1 MLKSAYFFLNKY
13 FTDDADSAQV
23 RTLFRLLAIG
33 LAGVQVWAAISS
45 QSMNP
50 DGISY
55 LDIGDAYFRADW
67 ENAINP
73 VWSPFY
79 SWFLGF
85 ANFVFKPPMP
95 WQFPTVHIVNFS
107 IYLTAL
113 LSFEF
118 MWGRVRTN
126 DIEHGSLRISTPLWW
141 TLGYTLFI
149 WISLSLIQIWSVT
162 PDMLMAT
169 FVFLAAGLIAKIR
182 AGEKDLRIFLLLG
195 LVLGLG
201 YLSKTF
207 MFLIALIFLGITA
220 FIVWRS
226 KTSFFKPFFVIVTF
240 FVISLPYI
248 LLISEKKDKFTIGEV
263 GTLTYARYV
272 NGIPYPHWQ
281 GDSSNKIVLI
291 HPSRLIYQVP
301 PIYEFGDPIGGTY
314 PISTDPSY
322 WYDGLEIQF
331 SWKGLLA
338 RLLASGLYYVDLF
351 IEKQGVLIASITVLY
366 FMRQRQEIT
375 FFEILKR
382 WAFVIPAVIAF
393 GLYGAVWVEDRYVG
407 VFVLL
412 FWTDILANVRI
423 PDTGRN
429 RLFLRCVG
437 VLAVLGLLANILAFN
452 LDGFNRLNP
461 SLQAKDARQVAPP
474 AKPLGVARALYE
486 VGVAQGDHVGVIGYG
501 FDSFWARLAR
511 VKIVAEILDYQAADF
526 WLGDDL
532 LQQKV
537 LLAFAGT
544 GAKAVVAEK
553 VPEYARVNGW
563 HQVGNS
569 NYYIYLFTTEQ

>member
-13 FTDDADSAQV
+13 FADDADSAQV

-33 LAGVQVWAAISS
+33 LAGMQVWAAISS

-79 SWFLGF
+79 SWLLGF
-85 ANFVFKPPMP
+85 ANLVFKPPMP

-141 TLGYTLFI
+141 ALGYLLFI

-169 FVFLAAGLIAKIR
+169 FVFLSAGLIAKIR

-201 YLSKTF
+201 YLSKTI
-207 MFLIALIFLGITA
+207 MFLIALVFLGITA
-220 FIVWRS
+220 FIGLQS
-226 KTSFFKPFFVIVTF
+226 KTSFSKLLFAVVTF
-240 FVISLPYI
+240 FIICLPFI
-248 LLISEKKDKFTIGEV
+248 LLISAKKDKFTIGEV

-272 NGIPYPHWQ
+272 NGVPYPHWQ
-281 GDSSNKIVLI
+281 GDPSNKIVLN
-291 HPSRLIYQVP
+291 HPSRLIHQTP
-301 PIYEFGDPIGGTY
+301 PVYEFGDPIGGTY

-331 SWKGLLA
+331 NLAGLLA

-351 IEKQGVLIASITVLY
+351 IEKQGMLIASIIVLY
-366 FMRQRQEIT
+366 FMRQRQNVT

-393 GLYGAVWVEDRYVG
+393 GLYGAAWVEDRYVG

-412 FWTDILANVRI
+412 FWADILANVRLA
-423 PDTGRN
+423 DTGRS
-429 RLFLRCVG
+429 RSFLRFVG
-437 VLAVLGLLANILAFN
+437 ALAALGLLVNILAFN

-461 SLQAKDARQVAPP
+461 ALQARDARQVMQP
-474 AKPLGVARALYE
+474 ARPLGVARALHE
-486 VGVAQGDHVGVIGYG
+486 VGVSQGVRVGVIGYG
-501 FDSFWARLAR
+501 FDSFWARLAG
-511 VKIVAEILDYQAADF
+511 VKIVAEMLDAQAEDF
-526 WLGDDL
+526 WMGDDL
-532 LQQKV
+532 FQQKV
-537 LLAFAGT
+537 LQAFAGS

-553 VPEYARVNGW
+553 VPEYARLNGW
-563 HQVGNS
+563 YQVGNS
-569 NYYIYLFTTEQ
+569 NYYIYLFTEQ